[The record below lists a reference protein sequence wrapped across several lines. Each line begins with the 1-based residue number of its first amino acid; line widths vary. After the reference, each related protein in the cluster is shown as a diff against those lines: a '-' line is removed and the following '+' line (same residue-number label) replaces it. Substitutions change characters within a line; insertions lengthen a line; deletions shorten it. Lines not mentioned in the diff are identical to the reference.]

1 MPLKIPYILTILMAE
16 VFAIVVEFALHDR
29 YVKTK
34 SLNVLIAS
42 LIANLVSWQ
51 LAPLLTYFVFY

>member
-1 MPLKIPYILTILMAE
+1 MAE